1 MRIIK
6 EKTEETEKIE
16 QLNLSLENLIPF
28 QNHPYRVSDDEE
40 MEQLMESIK
49 ENGVLTPII
58 VTHLDLRTNKFDIV
72 SGHRR
77 YEACKKL
84 GIQTIPAIFKEMSYD
99 EAVIAMVD
107 SNLQRE
113 HILPSEKARALKMKA
128 EAMKRTVGRP
138 SKNVSQLGTN
148 LRTDEIIAEQC
159 GESRNQIQRYIRLN
173 NLIPELLTMVD
184 EGKIALTPAV
194 ELSYL
199 NEDEQKWVLETVQS
213 EDCTPS
219 LAQAK
224 QLKYLSQVQM
234 LTQDETLS
242 VMSKPKPNQQE
253 VIKIKVDSVDK
264 YLKGY
269 KTPKEREQ
277 FLIKACE
284 YYSRYL
290 QRQKDRG
297 AR

>member
-1 MRIIK
+1 MRIK
-6 EKTEETEKIE
+6 ERDEKIEQFE
-16 QLNLSLENLIPF
+16 QLNLSLEELTPF
-28 QNHPYRVSDDEE
+28 QNHPYRVTDDEE

-84 GIQTIPAIFKEMSYD
+84 GIKTIPAIYKEMSYD

-113 HILPSEKARALKMKA
+113 HILPSEKARACKMKND
-128 EAMKRTVGRP
+128 AMK
-138 SKNVSQLGTN
+138 SQGK
-148 LRTDEIIAEQC
+148 RTDLTSDQVGPKLTSETLSNEDSASQVK
-159 GESRNQIQRYIRLN
+159 RYIRLN

-199 NEDEQKWVLETVQS
+199 NEDEQKWVLETMQS

-224 QLKYLSQVQM
+224 QIKNLSQAQLLNMDEVFSIMKKPKANQV
-234 LTQDETLS
+234 ETL
-242 VMSKPKPNQQE
+242 
-253 VIKIKVDSVDK
+253 KIKAEPLDK
-264 YLKGY
+264 YLGRFKSQ
-269 KTPKEREQ
+269 KEKEDY
-277 FLIKACE
+277 LVKACE

>member
-1 MRIIK
+1 MRIK
-6 EKTEETEKIE
+6 EKEEKIEQFE
-16 QLNLSLENLIPF
+16 QLNLSLVELTPF
-28 QNHPYRVSDDEE
+28 QNHPYKVIDDEE
-40 MEQLMESIK
+40 MKQLMESIK

-107 SNLQRE
+107 SNMQRE
-113 HILPSEKARALKMKA
+113 HILPSEKARAYKMKND
-128 EAMKRTVGRP
+128 AMKSQGKRTDLTSGQVGT
-138 SKNVSQLGTN
+138 K
-148 LRTDEIIAEQC
+148 LRTDEEIAE
-159 GESRNQIQRYIRLN
+159 SATDSARQIQRYIRLN

-184 EGKIALTPAV
+184 EEKIALTPAV

-199 NEDEQKWVLETVQS
+199 KEDEQKWVFETIQS

-277 FLIKACE
+277 FLIKACD

>member
-6 EKTEETEKIE
+6 EKTEETEKIQ
-16 QLNLSLENLIPF
+16 QLNLPLEELVPF
-28 QNHPYRVSDDEE
+28 DNHPYKVIDDEE

-113 HILPSEKARALKMKA
+113 HILPSEKARAYKMKND
-128 EAMKRTVGRP
+128 AMK
-138 SKNVSQLGTN
+138 SQGK
-148 LRTDEIIAEQC
+148 RTDLTSGQVGPKLTSETLSNEDSSSQVK
-159 GESRNQIQRYIRLN
+159 RYIRLN

-199 NEDEQKWVLETVQS
+199 KQEEQKWVLETIQS
-213 EDCTPS
+213 EECTPS
-219 LAQAK
+219 LSQAK
-224 QLKYLSQVQM
+224 QLKYLSQIQM

-269 KTPKEREQ
+269 KTTKEREQ

>member
-6 EKTEETEKIE
+6 EKIEEIEKIE
-16 QLNLSLENLIPF
+16 QLNLPLEDLVPF
-28 QNHPYRVSDDEE
+28 DNHPYKVIDDEE

-84 GIQTIPAIFKEMSYD
+84 GIKTIPAIYKEMSYD

-113 HILPSEKARALKMKA
+113 HILPSEKARAYKMKND
-128 EAMKRTVGRP
+128 AMKSQGKRTDLTSGQVGT
-138 SKNVSQLGTN
+138 K
-148 LRTDEIIAEQC
+148 LRTDEEIAE
-159 GESRNQIQRYIRLN
+159 SATDSARQIQRYIRLN

-184 EGKIALTPAV
+184 EGKIALTPVV

-199 NEDEQKWVLETVQS
+199 NEDEQKWVLETMQS

-224 QLKYLSQVQM
+224 QMKNLSQAQLLNMDEVFSIMKKPKANQA
-234 LTQDETLS
+234 ETL
-242 VMSKPKPNQQE
+242 
-253 VIKIKVDSVDK
+253 KIKAEPLDK
-264 YLKGY
+264 YLGRFKSQ
-269 KTPKEREQ
+269 KEKEDY
-277 FLIKACE
+277 LVKACE

>member
-1 MRIIK
+1 MRIK
-6 EKTEETEKIE
+6 EKEEKIE
-16 QLNLSLENLIPF
+16 QFEQLKLSLEELTPF
-28 QNHPYRVSDDEE
+28 QNHPYKVSDDEE

-84 GIQTIPAIFKEMSYD
+84 GIKTIPAIFKEMSYD
-99 EAVIAMVD
+99 EAVIAMVA

-113 HILPSEKARALKMKA
+113 HILPSEKAKALKMKT
-128 EAMKRTVGRP
+128 EAMKRTAGRP

-199 NEDEQKWVLETVQS
+199 NEDEQRWVLETIQS

-224 QLKYLSQVQM
+224 QLKYLSQIQM

-277 FLIKACE
+277 FMIKACE

>member
-6 EKTEETEKIE
+6 EKTEETERIE
-16 QLNLSLENLIPF
+16 QLNLPLEDLVPF
-28 QNHPYRVSDDEE
+28 NNHPYKVTDGEE
-40 MEQLMESIK
+40 MEQLMESIE

-84 GIQTIPAIFKEMSYD
+84 GIKTIPAIFKEMSYD
-99 EAVIAMVD
+99 EAVIDMVD

-113 HILPSEKARALKMKA
+113 HILPSEKAKALKMKT
-128 EAMKRTVGRP
+128 EAMKRTAGRP

-159 GESRNQIQRYIRLN
+159 RESRNQIQRYIRLN

-199 NEDEQKWVLETVQS
+199 KEDEQKWVLETIES

-219 LAQAK
+219 LSQAK

-290 QRQKDRG
+290 Q
-297 AR
+297 

>member
-16 QLNLSLENLIPF
+16 QLNLSLEDLVTF
-28 QNHPYRVSDDEE
+28 DNHPYKVTDDEE

-113 HILPSEKARALKMKA
+113 HILPSEKARAYKMKND
-128 EAMKRTVGRP
+128 AMK
-138 SKNVSQLGTN
+138 SQGK
-148 LRTDEIIAEQC
+148 RTDLTSGQVGPKLTSETLSNEDSSSQVK
-159 GESRNQIQRYIRLN
+159 RYIRLN

-199 NEDEQKWVLETVQS
+199 KQEEQKWVLETIQS
-213 EDCTPS
+213 EECTPS
-219 LAQAK
+219 LSHAK

-253 VIKIKVDSVDK
+253 VIKIKVDSVDR

>member
-1 MRIIK
+1 MRIK
-6 EKTEETEKIE
+6 EREEKIE
-16 QLNLSLENLIPF
+16 QFEKLNLSLEELTPF
-28 QNHPYRVSDDEE
+28 QNHPYKVTDDEE

-84 GIQTIPAIFKEMSYD
+84 GIKTIPAIYKEMSYD

-113 HILPSEKARALKMKA
+113 HILPSEKARAYKMKND
-128 EAMKRTVGRP
+128 AMK
-138 SKNVSQLGTN
+138 SQGK
-148 LRTDEIIAEQC
+148 RTDLTSGQVGPKLTSETLSNEDSSSQVK
-159 GESRNQIQRYIRLN
+159 RYIRLN

-199 NEDEQKWVLETVQS
+199 NVDEQKWVLETIQS
-213 EDCTPS
+213 EECTPT

-224 QLKYLSQVQM
+224 QMKNLSQAQM
-234 LTQDETLS
+234 LNMDEVFSIMKKPKANQVETL
-242 VMSKPKPNQQE
+242 
-253 VIKIKVDSVDK
+253 KIKAEPLDK
-264 YLKGY
+264 YLGRFKSQ
-269 KTPKEREQ
+269 KEKEDY
-277 FLIKACE
+277 LVKACE

>member
-16 QLNLSLENLIPF
+16 QLNLPLEDLVPF
-28 QNHPYRVSDDEE
+28 ANHPYKVIDDEE

-84 GIQTIPAIFKEMSYD
+84 GIKTIPVIFKEMSYD

-113 HILPSEKARALKMKA
+113 HILPSEKARAYKMKND
-128 EAMKRTVGRP
+128 AMK
-138 SKNVSQLGTN
+138 SQGK
-148 LRTDEIIAEQC
+148 RTDLTSGQVGPKLTSETLSNEDSSSQVK
-159 GESRNQIQRYIRLN
+159 RYIRLN

-199 NEDEQKWVLETVQS
+199 KQEEQKWVLETIQS
-213 EDCTPS
+213 EKCTPS
-219 LAQAK
+219 LSQAK
-224 QLKYLSQVQM
+224 QLKYLSQIQM

-269 KTPKEREQ
+269 KTTKEREQ

-297 AR
+297 DR

>member
-16 QLNLSLENLIPF
+16 QLNLPLEDLVPF
-28 QNHPYRVSDDEE
+28 ANHPYKVIDDEE

-84 GIQTIPAIFKEMSYD
+84 GIKTIPVIFKEMSYD

-113 HILPSEKARALKMKA
+113 HILPSEKARAYKMKND
-128 EAMKRTVGRP
+128 AMK
-138 SKNVSQLGTN
+138 SQGK
-148 LRTDEIIAEQC
+148 RTDLTSGQVGPKLTSETLSNEDSSSQVK
-159 GESRNQIQRYIRLN
+159 RYIRLN

-199 NEDEQKWVLETVQS
+199 KQEEQKWVLETIQS
-213 EDCTPS
+213 EECTPS
-219 LAQAK
+219 LSQAK
-224 QLKYLSQVQM
+224 QLKYLSQIQM

-269 KTPKEREQ
+269 KTTKEREQ

-297 AR
+297 DR